1 MEKPSTTSIGA
12 TILRCNGNH
21 RAQETRTCAND
32 DPSDP
37 LARLACQLYG
47 LGFDDK
53 FASASSENDTFL
65 NVNGLVLC
73 ILCSGSNF
81 TGGLGT
87 TRMCENGSFLAARFT
102 GAGGGGPPELAL
114 VVELALRDVR
124 PFVVQGNQQ
133 FLFWSRCTL

>member
-1 MEKPSTTSIGA
+1 MQWK
-12 TILRCNGNH
+12 H
-21 RAQETRTCAND
+21 RAEETRTCAND

-47 LGFDDK
+47 LEYDDK

-73 ILCSGSNF
+73 ILCSGSNS

-87 TRMCENGSFLAARFT
+87 TRICENGSFLAGRFT
-102 GAGGGGPPELAL
+102 EAGGGGPPKLVL
-114 VVELALRDVR
+114 VVGLALRDVR
-124 PFVVQGNQQ
+124 PYVTQGSQHY
-133 FLFWSRCTL
+133 LFWSRCTP